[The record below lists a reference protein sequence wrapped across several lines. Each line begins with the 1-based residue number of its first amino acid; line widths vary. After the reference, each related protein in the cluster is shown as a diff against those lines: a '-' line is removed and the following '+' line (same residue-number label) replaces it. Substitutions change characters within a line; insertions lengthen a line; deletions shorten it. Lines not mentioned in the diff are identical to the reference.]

1 MLSIYYVNMVYS
13 MNNQGLSMEI
23 NIRKAIPED
32 AYNFTDCHISCWQS
46 AYKNIVPKKYLENMS
61 IEKEKRA
68 ENYKNSLTNP
78 GDCSYYCVMY
88 AEKMIGFVI
97 INISHNEDKS
107 GIGEIWAIYLLEEFC
122 GKNYGKILLD
132 FAINEL
138 NRMAQKNI
146 FLWVFEEN
154 YRARHFY
161 EKNNFRYNGIKREVD
176 WYGKPLVQLQYVLKR

>member
-1 MLSIYYVNMVYS
+1 MVYS